1 MAKKILGIEIGNC
14 RLKIAICSDYNLERL
29 ITADLPDNLVQEDE
43 IVSWEAMA
51 EFIKEVIKENKISVK
66 KCGSRNTRKTSLYQ
80 TRGHAGYDGRPIKS
94 QPAL

>member
-66 KCGSRNTRKTSLYQ
+66 NAAVVIPEKLVYTKHVVMPAMTVDQL
-80 TRGHAGYDGRPIKS
+80 KS